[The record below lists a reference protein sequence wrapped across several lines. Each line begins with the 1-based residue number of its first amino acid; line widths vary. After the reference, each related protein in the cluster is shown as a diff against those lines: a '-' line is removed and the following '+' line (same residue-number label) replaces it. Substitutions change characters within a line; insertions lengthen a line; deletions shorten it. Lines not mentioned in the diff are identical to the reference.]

1 MQENATRAG
10 EEPNLANPAGASREA
25 NATAGSAADDRRA
38 AWRTKAP
45 PAQDASGATAG
56 SPTDGAE
63 EQDWQARFLEEQAR
77 AEDFL
82 TKWQRAAADI
92 ANMRRRHEL
101 DRQEYTKQANASLM
115 RDLLQV
121 LDSFDY
127 ALAAMPAD
135 VRESPWVDGILQ
147 VERQLRAIL
156 ERNGL
161 SPIEAQG
168 QPFDP
173 TLHEALMQ
181 EESDQPEDTIIGELQ
196 RGYKL
201 HDRVL
206 RPSMVKVAKSG

>member
-1 MQENATRAG
+1 MQENATRPD
-10 EEPNLANPAGASREA
+10 EEAFGPDSAGA
-25 NATAGSAADDRRA
+25 AAA
-38 AWRTKAP
+38 E
-45 PAQDASGATAG
+45 ASGG
-56 SPTDGAE
+56 D
-63 EQDWQARFLEEQAR
+63 DWRARFEEEQAR

-82 TKWQRAAADI
+82 ARWQRAAADMS
-92 ANMRRRHEL
+92 NMRRRHDL
-101 DRQEYTKQANASLM
+101 DRQEYTRQANATLV

-121 LDSFDY
+121 LDSFDG
-127 ALAAMPAD
+127 ALATIPAD
-135 VRESPWVDGILQ
+135 ARDTPWVGGVLQ

-161 SPIEAQG
+161 TPIEAQG

-181 EESDQPEDTIIGELQ
+181 EESDQPADTVIGELQ

-206 RPSMVKVAKSG
+206 RPSMVKVAKSS